1 MTTSTTAKS
10 PPTLDDIFTRPAE
23 EFGNDPTV
31 EALWAIKAGEHA
43 EVYFN
48 ILCAVDPKLLKLT
61 PHDEIIYTSFR
72 NEFPD
77 MKVDII
83 NENELKSPEQKEK
96 WRPFCEN
103 FKTVVENYSFG
114 TLLRADCKE
123 DYSESN
129 SFIVPR
135 IQFLAIELARNKEGY
150 NDAIRTKFKASK

>member
-1 MTTSTTAKS
+1 MASCRYLCLTKYHNFLPIISKE
-10 PPTLDDIFTRPAE
+10 L
-23 EFGNDPTV
+23 
-31 EALWAIKAGEHA
+31 
-43 EVYFN
+43 YFS
-48 ILCAVDPKLLKLT
+48 
-61 PHDEIIYTSFR
+61 HF
-72 NEFPD
+72 
-77 MKVDII
+77 
-83 NENELKSPEQKEK
+83 QK